1 MKLNKIFLTIIM
13 IFSFIMLLGVS
24 HAATTNYDII
34 KLNAD
39 TYNYNPAPVTAG
51 KNVTLWV
58 QLTNNSNTTAYD
70 VQYYLDAKY
79 PFTVLDKTNNR
90 EISVLGAYQTKTIKY
105 TLQTNKLAVDGTYD
119 LDFKVRRKGIDNY
132 SIKTLKIDIKGAS
145 AIVDIVNSKVEQA
158 SMGGDSQISL
168 NLKNLGQKNAQD
180 IFVTLDDSKDS
191 MVKVIGLKTQYINN
205 LNIDTQ
211 NTVDFKINVS
221 KDATQ
226 KSYSL
231 PITIKYSDD
240 DSTYTTNRNVGIQII
255 DNPTMIVNITSNK
268 FKFAENTDAT
278 LSLEVYNTGSVD
290 AESVYVDVSS
300 NINKNIPSYFIGT
313 IEKNNYDTADFKFNT
328 NAKPGVYPVIIT
340 IHYKDSNLKDQEITK
355 TINIEVTN
363 ESNSNVI
370 RKIINVIL
378 GIIIAIIILALLV
391 IILKWLIRIIV
402 KPAIIILK
410 NMFLRK

>member
-1 MKLNKIFLTIIM
+1 MKLNKILLTTILA
-13 IFSFIMLLGVS
+13 FSFIMLLGVS

-51 KNVTLWV
+51 KNVTLWI

-79 PFTVLDKTNNR
+79 PFTVLDKINNR
-90 EISVLGAYQTKTIKY
+90 EISKLGAYQTKTIKY

-145 AIVDIVNSKVEQA
+145 AIVDIVNSNVEQA

-168 NLKNLGQKNAQD
+168 DLKNLGQKNAQD
-180 IFVTLDDSKDS
+180 IFITLGDSTDS
-191 MVKVIGLKTQYINN
+191 MVKVIGLKTQYINH
-205 LNIDTQ
+205 LNIDSQ
-211 NTVDFKINVS
+211 NTVNFKINVS
-221 KDATQ
+221 KDAT
-226 KSYSL
+226 KTSYSL

-240 DSTYTTNRNVGIQII
+240 DSTYTTNRNVGIQIV
-255 DNPTMIVNITSNK
+255 DNPKMIVNITSSQLK
-268 FKFAENTDAT
+268 FSENAEAT

-290 AESVYVDVSS
+290 AESVYVEIKS
-300 NINKNIPSYFIGT
+300 NVNKNIPSYFIGT
-313 IEKNNYDTADFKFNT
+313 IEKNNYDTADFKFKV
-328 NAKPGVYPVIIT
+328 NAKPGTYPATIIV
-340 IHYKDSNLKDQEITK
+340 HYKDSNLKDQEITE
-355 TINIEVTN
+355 TVNLQVTN
-363 ESNSNVI
+363 ENSNI
-370 RKIINVIL
+370 TKKIINIIL
-378 GIIIAIIILALLV
+378 GIIIGIVLLALL
-391 IILKWLIRIIV
+391 IIIIKWLIKIIV

-410 NMFLRK
+410 NLFLRK